1 LAAGLIWAIPSLT
14 ADILIFATAKS
25 NMLKNLQK

>member
-14 ADILIFATAKS
+14 VDVIIFATSKM
-25 NMLKNLQK
+25 NMLRIPQR